1 MKRLYLLRHGQTL
14 FNKKDI
20 VQGQCDS
27 RLTELGEKQGAAAG
41 KYFRDHRIEFDRVY
55 TSDLPRTEETLAQF
69 YDGDYR
75 RLKGLRERSYG
86 IYEGDSNMS
95 VLNLFDNCR
104 DQFDRLGLETDES
117 LTKRM
122 TDTLSEIMDEEGV
135 NTVLAVSHGDSMRTF
150 AESVD
155 AQKMKDFGFMPNCA
169 IFVYDYDEKNR
180 SFKLSNI
187 ITEHVADL
195 YSSIQQ

>member
-1 MKRLYLLRHGQTL
+1 
-14 FNKKDI
+14 
-20 VQGQCDS
+20 
-27 RLTELGEKQGAAAG
+27 
-41 KYFRDHRIEFDRVY
+41 
-55 TSDLPRTEETLAQF
+55 
-69 YDGDYR
+69 
-75 RLKGLRERSYG
+75 
-86 IYEGDSNMS
+86 
-95 VLNLFDNCR
+95 
-104 DQFDRLGLETDES
+104 
-117 LTKRM
+117 
-122 TDTLSEIMDEEGV
+122 
-135 NTVLAVSHGDSMRTF
+135 MRTF